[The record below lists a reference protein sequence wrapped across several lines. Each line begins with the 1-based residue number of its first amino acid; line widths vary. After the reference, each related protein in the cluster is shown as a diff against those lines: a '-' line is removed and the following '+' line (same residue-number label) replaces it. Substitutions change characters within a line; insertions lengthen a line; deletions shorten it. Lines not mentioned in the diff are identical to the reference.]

1 MARRKKKRDYQDD
14 YYDYG
19 YYPPSRPIEVVGGVQ
34 SKSKRGA
41 FAANWWA
48 KRWLAVLESYGIG
61 TRLQR
66 GRTYARKGQ
75 VLNIDIASGKVW
87 ASVQGSRQRPYK
99 VEIEVNTLPDDEW
112 ERALDAISEQAIFA
126 AQLLDGTMPQEIES
140 AFASAGVS
148 LFPQSSRDVMT
159 DCSCP
164 DYSNPCKHIAAVY
177 YLLGEQFDEDPFLIF
192 ALRGR
197 ERDQIMEELRS
208 RRAAASGDADGAAIA
223 LQSAPP
229 LDEQIANFW
238 GESLAEWP
246 PPAMEAPAIDGAIV
260 KRMGAPP
267 AGTEKPLVAIY
278 RAMSERGTS

>member
-1 MARRKKKRDYQDD
+1 MAKRKKRDYQDD
-14 YYDYG
+14 YYSYG
-19 YYPPSRPIEVVGGVQ
+19 YYPPSRPIEVSGGVQ

-48 KRWLAVLESYGIG
+48 KRWVAVLESYGIG
-61 TRLQR
+61 SRLQR

-75 VLNIDIASGKVW
+75 VLNIDIGAGRVK
-87 ASVQGSRQRPYK
+87 AAVQGSRQRPYK

-148 LFPQSSRDVMT
+148 LFPQSKRDVVT

-197 ERDQIMEELRS
+197 EREQVMVELRS
-208 RRAAASGDADGAAIA
+208 RRAAASGDADTATIA
-223 LQSAPP
+223 LQSAPS

-238 GESLAEWP
+238 GEASSDWP
-246 PPAMEAPAIDGAIV
+246 PSTMDAPTIDGAIV
-260 KRMGAPP
+260 KRMGTPP
-267 AGTEKPLVAIY
+267 AGTEKSLSAIY
-278 RAMSERGTS
+278 RVMSERGAL